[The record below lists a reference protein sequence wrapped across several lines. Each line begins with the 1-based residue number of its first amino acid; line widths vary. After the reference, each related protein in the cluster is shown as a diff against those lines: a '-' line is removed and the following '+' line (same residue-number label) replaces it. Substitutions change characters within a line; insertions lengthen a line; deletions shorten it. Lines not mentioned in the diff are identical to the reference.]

1 MCNWNIL
8 TLKGWIFLFSSQ
20 DFLSR
25 DPFPAPVSGSDQTG
39 AGQVW
44 RVVMADQCIITEH
57 LDKTNSNYNPLPSCL
72 ATPGPHGHG
81 PHSPGVRGQLA
92 WSAHPMVGRPGLPIL
107 IKMPS
112 PGVRASSVTECARV
126 FLSRLSFY
134 PDHNQFIPSSC
145 LILISELTGW
155 MPLNI
160 ADTWAGARA
169 PVNRS
174 HRGIVRDHLHQLQL
188 AG

>member
-1 MCNWNIL
+1 ML
-8 TLKGWIFLFSSQ
+8 DVQLKHSYSQRTNLFIFLPRLFYPETRSQ
-20 DFLSR
+20 TQY
-25 DPFPAPVSGSDQTG
+25 QTG

-72 ATPGPHGHG
+72 ATPGPHCHG

-92 WSAHPMVGRPGLPIL
+92 WSAHPMMVGRPGLPIL

-126 FLSRLSFY
+126 FLSLLSFY
-134 PDHNQFIPSSC
+134 PDHNQFIPGSC

-174 HRGIVRDHLHQLQL
+174 HRGIVRDHLHQL